1 MVPMLYKS
9 NRLFMA
15 VQLDLIEEKLVNF
28 RRTSLRKDT
37 YGI

>member
-1 MVPMLYKS
+1 MNILQK
-9 NRLFMA
+9 NRYFTI
-15 VQLDLIEEKLVNF
+15 VKIDLAKGKLVNF